1 MAEAPPKRPADAEQ
15 PAVVKKYANRRLY
28 NTATSSYVTL
38 DELSRMVRAGRHFV
52 VYDAKTGEDLTRS
65 ILTQIILEEDSKGR
79 NLLPINFLRQLIGY
93 YDDSLRAFLP
103 RYLELSMENFAA
115 NQEQIRRYIEGT
127 FGQFFPLGQFEDMAR
142 QNMALFQRAAT
153 MFAPPKP
160 SGNAADGPGEDNSA
174 SAHEPA
180 RRPALRHLRRN
191 QGAQRQDRGSAKA
204 DLRAGRDPGA
214 EGVSGLATD
223 TAGLFGRLR
232 PDSHARSPTR
242 SDLTGRYQGLCKAA
256 RPGQR
261 ACELAAVL
269 PPFPGAKSA
278 PDNVRII
285 LAPPHG
291 DLGRDRRVGSLRS
304 PR

>member
-1 MAEAPPKRPADAEQ
+1 MAEAPPQKPANADQ

-38 DELSRMVRAGRHFV
+38 DELSRMVRAGQHFV

-127 FGQFFPLGQFEDMAR
+127 FGQFFPMGQFEDMAR

-153 MFAPPKP
+153 MFTPLKVA
-160 SGNAADGPGEDNSA
+160 GNAAN
-174 SAHEPA
+174 HEGDEGNAAGHEAAPA
-180 RRPALRHLRRN
+180 RADTSAEIKALS
-191 QGAQRQDRGSAKA
+191 DKIE
-204 DLRAGRDPGA
+204 DLQKQICALV
-214 EGVSGLATD
+214 E
-223 TAGLFGRLR
+223 
-232 PDSHARSPTR
+232 ARTP
-242 SDLTGRYQGLCKAA
+242 
-256 RPGQR
+256 
-261 ACELAAVL
+261 
-269 PPFPGAKSA
+269 KS
-278 PDNVRII
+278 
-285 LAPPHG
+285 
-291 DLGRDRRVGSLRS
+291 
-304 PR
+304 

>member
-1 MAEAPPKRPADAEQ
+1 MAEAPPKKQANADQ

-38 DELSRMVRAGRHFV
+38 EELSRMVRAGQNFV

-127 FGQFFPLGQFEDMAR
+127 FGQFFPMGQFEDMAR

-153 MFAPPKP
+153 MFTPLKV
-160 SGNAADGPGEDNSA
+160 SGNAADQRSDDGNAAG
-174 SAHEPA
+174 HEPA
-180 RRPALRHLRRN
+180 PAP
-191 QGAQRQDRGSAKA
+191 A
-204 DLRAGRDPGA
+204 
-214 EGVSGLATD
+214 
-223 TAGLFGRLR
+223 
-232 PDSHARSPTR
+232 
-242 SDLTGRYQGLCKAA
+242 
-256 RPGQR
+256 
-261 ACELAAVL
+261 
-269 PPFPGAKSA
+269 A
-278 PDNVRII
+278 PDTSAEIKALSDKIEDLQKQICALVEAQ
-285 LAPPHG
+285 APK
-291 DLGRDRRVGSLRS
+291 D
-304 PR
+304 